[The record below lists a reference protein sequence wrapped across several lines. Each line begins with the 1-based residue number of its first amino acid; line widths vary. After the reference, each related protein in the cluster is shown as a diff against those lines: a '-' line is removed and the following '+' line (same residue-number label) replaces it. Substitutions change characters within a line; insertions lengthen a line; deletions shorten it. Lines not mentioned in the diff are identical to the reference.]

1 MKASFVNRTIG
12 RGITGNI
19 FELIAV
25 GNELLIGKTLNTNI
39 HWIAGEVTKL
49 GGFVRRATVV
59 RDDLNEISNALRNA
73 LRRKSDWIIVT
84 GGLGPT
90 FDDMT
95 LQGVAIALNRKLVV
109 NSNGLKYLKRS
120 YERFRA
126 QGVLKSYALTKERKK
141 MVMMPERSKALANSV
156 GTAPGVM
163 VQAGKSLV
171 ICLPGVPAEMEA
183 IMEES
188 VIPEISKKIGSHY
201 FCEGILEVSNVIESN
216 IAPFIREVMASNP
229 SAYIKS
235 HPRGIVKGAS
245 RIDLSITTTA
255 PNKSAAQKIIKKT
268 LDQMEQK
275 VKKIGGIILSKKI
288 S

>member
-1 MKASFVNRTIG
+1 M
-12 RGITGNI
+12 TGNI

-59 RDDLNEISNALRNA
+59 RDDLNEISNANREA
-73 LRRKSDWIIVT
+73 LQRKSDWIIVT

-95 LQGVAIALNRKLVV
+95 LQGVATALNRKLVL
-109 NSNGLKYLKRS
+109 NSNGLEYLRRS

-126 QGVLKSYALTKERKK
+126 QGVLKSYELTKERKK
-141 MVMMPERSKALANSV
+141 MVMMPARSKALPNSI
-156 GTAPGVM
+156 GTAPGV
-163 VQAGKSLV
+163 VLRAGKSIV
-171 ICLPGVPAEMEA
+171 VCLPGVPAEMQA
-183 IMEES
+183 IMKES
-188 VIPEISKKIGSHY
+188 VMPEISKKIGSHY
-201 FCEGILEVSNVIESN
+201 FCEGVLKVSNAIESN
-216 IAPFIREVMASNP
+216 IAPFIKEVMAANP

-235 HPRGIVKGAS
+235 HPRGIVEGES
-245 RIDLSITTTA
+245 RIELSITTTA

-275 VKKIGGIILSKKI
+275 VKKIGGAIILKKVC
-288 S
+288 